1 MLHIITGPP
10 CSGKT
15 TYVGEH
21 AMDGDLII
29 DMDAIASAMGAPD
42 HSIAKLSGGT
52 FLDAVLAAREAAIS
66 AAMDDPDYE
75 TWIIDSKPSGA
86 ARDAYEALNAEIIDL
101 DPGMDEC
108 IARAEADGRPEETIQ
123 IIKDWYGSDEK
134 GGNRMER
141 KYLDFEVKSNDV
153 SKAGTFKAYFS
164 TWDRDPDSYG
174 DIIAPGAFSETIQRY
189 KATNTMPMLLW
200 GHDTYDPMS
209 NIGTVLDLG
218 EDEKGA
224 WIEGQFDLSG
234 DNPRASYTYKLV
246 KDGRVSKLSFA
257 YDTLDYGYVKLDS
270 GFEARELRK
279 LDLFE
284 VSIVPIPANRHT
296 YIEDVK
302 AMDSESYEAIA
313 SKINEIADSING
325 LIQLVGDQKPSGEDS
340 DEDDDGKGA
349 KESDKANDPDAVAIK
364 SMLTLELMKDYI

>member
-10 CSGKT
+10 CAGKS
-15 TYVGEH
+15 TYLAEH
-21 AMDGDLII
+21 AQDGDLRI
-29 DMDAIASAMGAPD
+29 DMDAMASAMGAPD
-42 HSIAKLSGGT
+42 HSISKLSDGA
-52 FLDAVLAAREAAIS
+52 FLKAVLEARRAAIS
-66 AAMDDPDYE
+66 VAMDNPDYE
-75 TWIIDSKPSGA
+75 SWIIDSKPSEG
-86 ARDAYEALNAEIIDL
+86 ARDAYKAIDSEFIDL

-108 IARAEADGRPEETIQ
+108 IARAQADGRPEETIQ

-134 GGNRMER
+134 GGTQMEH
-141 KYLDFEVKSNDV
+141 KYLDFEVKSADV

-174 DIIAPGAFSETIQRY
+174 DIIAPGAFAESIARY

-209 NIGTVLDLG
+209 NIGTVLDIG

-224 WIEGQFDLSG
+224 WVEGQFDLSG

-257 YDTLDYGYVKLDS
+257 YETQDYSYVKLDN
-270 GFEARELRK
+270 GYEARELRK

-302 AMDSESYEAIA
+302 AMDSDSYDALVE
-313 SKINEIADSING
+313 KINGVADSLNG
-325 LIQLVGDQKPSGEDS
+325 LIQLVSDQKPGEEP
-340 DEDDDGKGA
+340 DEDDDKQ
-349 KESDKANDPDAVAIK
+349 ETEEPDKANDPDAIAIK